1 MEINKVMNI
10 QIEKLKN
17 IEYNM
22 HFFVYAFVAF
32 FVPFMMGH
40 PQLLVGV
47 VVNSALI
54 LSAVFLDAKA
64 SWPIIILPSLGVLS
78 RGVIFGPF
86 SVYLVYMIPF
96 IWVGNFLIV
105 YLVKYFYLKRRKNY
119 ALSLGVGAVVKS
131 AFLFTA
137 AFVLVKLG
145 IIPVLFLTAMGVLQL
160 ATALGGGVVSY
171 GVVRA
176 RNLVVSKRKPYI

>member
-47 VVNSALI
+47 IVNSALI
-54 LSAVFLDAKA
+54 LSAVFLDSKA

-78 RGVIFGPF
+78 RGIIFGPF

-96 IWVGNFLIV
+96 IWIGNFLIV
-105 YLVKYFYLKRRKNY
+105 YLVKYFYLKRKKNY

-145 IIPVLFLTAMGVLQL
+145 VIPVLFLTAMGVLQL
-160 ATALGGGVVSY
+160 GTALGGGVVSY
-171 GVVRA
+171 GVVKLRSMI
-176 RNLVVSKRKPYI
+176 L